1 MVVYNILNQAE
12 IQSMKGHL
20 HMPPQTIDIVIC
32 CSHFGFKL
40 QPSTIEAYCKQK
52 AIPGI
57 GHIEHCLNINDI
69 KRDDPLLV
77 TLVRTME
84 KDNKRLKVVTIPAD
98 IDWRINDYDGAE
110 WVEESH
116 RVWR

>member
-1 MVVYNILNQAE
+1 MTVYNILNQAE

-32 CSHFGFKL
+32 CSHAGFKL
-40 QPSTIEAYCKQK
+40 HPSTIEAYCKSR
-52 AIPGI
+52 AIPGP
-57 GHIEHCLNINDI
+57 GNVEHCLNIDDI

-84 KDNKRLKVVTIPAD
+84 KDNESLKVVTIPAD
-98 IDWRINDYDGAE
+98 IDWKINDYDGME

>member
-1 MVVYNILNQAE
+1 MAVYNILNQAE
-12 IQSMKGHL
+12 IHSMKGHL

-32 CSHFGFKL
+32 CSHAGFKL
-40 QPSTIEAYCKQK
+40 HPSTIEAYCKSR
-52 AIPGI
+52 AIPGP
-57 GHIEHCLNINDI
+57 GNVEHCLNIYDI

-77 TLVRTME
+77 ALVRTME

-98 IDWRINDYDGAE
+98 IDWRINDYDGEE